1 VAEREDPDVPPE
13 DLRASLA
20 REPIERDV
28 PILPDSLDSGTEEVA
43 ELKSIIAVRESQLA
57 LQVQDGNE
65 LRVTVS
71 DLAARL
77 EEQQTLRARS
87 EGELQQIRSSVD
99 SVIAEREDLRRQ
111 LDEVRADFDTRLSD
125 TVRQALAEQE
135 KEHAAERQGLLD
147 ERLQLRTQ
155 LDATTTERDDLKL
168 QLEQSGGEATTPAD
182 DLAAR
187 FASVLSDLAEAP
199 AGADKP
205 YGVSLTSMEVEAR
218 GVLHMEDDK
227 PQLVTSREGKDPGQ
241 LSTVRMQFR
250 TVPRIPGTGTPQER

>member
-1 VAEREDPDVPPE
+1 VAEREEPDEPLE

-28 PILPDSLDSGTEEVA
+28 PILPDSLDTTSEEVA
-43 ELKSIIAVRESQLA
+43 DLKSIIAVRESQLT
-57 LQVQDGNE
+57 LQVQEGNE
-65 LRVTVS
+65 LRATVS

-99 SVIAEREDLRRQ
+99 SVIAEREDLRRR
-111 LDEVRADFDTRLSD
+111 LDDVRADFETRLSD

-135 KEHAAERQGLLD
+135 QEHAAERQKLID

-155 LDATTTERDDLKL
+155 LDATTAERDDLKL
-168 QLEQSGGEATTPAD
+168 QVEQSGGEATTAAD

-199 AGADKP
+199 VAADKP

-250 TVPRIPGTGTPQER
+250 TVPRIPGSGTPQER